1 MSSHNSR
8 SGALPELL
16 APAGSPEALR
26 AAVDAGADA
35 VYFGAVGFNARAGA
49 RNFTDSELARAVEF
63 CHGRG
68 VRVYLTLNTLVYD
81 REMKDYLAAAGRA
94 YRAGVDALIV
104 ADIGGAAALRRT
116 FPDLPLHAS
125 TQMSGHSVGAAREL
139 AERGFS
145 RMVLARELSL
155 ADISAYTA
163 SAPIESE
170 VFIHGALC
178 VCHSGQCLFSSL
190 VGGRSGNRGECAQPC
205 RLPYNGSKYLPHQ
218 IDSILK
224 QHYTNWTLYVQDDL
238 STDNTPEILADY
250 AKRDARIKVVDNQE
264 KLGAKRNFMTLM
276 EKVEADY
283 YMFSDQDDEWLPEK
297 ILVTMKKMMEEENE
311 APEKPV
317 IVHTDLLVVDSDLK
331 EIAPSLWE
339 MFRISPRIL
348 CNLDMLGGHCLVTGC
363 TMMFNKAVRDLS
375 IPMPEAA
382 IMHDV
387 WMALVTFK
395 NGGRIGYVE
404 EPTIL
409 YRQHGSNTLGA
420 IDFRTNYVINKI
432 RSLGHT
438 LADGWRYYRM
448 LRCVDY
454 GSIFKFYRHKWIY
467 YKAYNKELSEKN
479 KYSK

>member
-1 MSSHNSR
+1 M
-8 SGALPELL
+8 
-16 APAGSPEALR
+16 
-26 AAVDAGADA
+26 
-35 VYFGAVGFNARAGA
+35 
-49 RNFTDSELARAVEF
+49 T
-63 CHGRG
+63 
-68 VRVYLTLNTLVYD
+68 NT
-81 REMKDYLAAAGRA
+81 EQTPH
-94 YRAGVDALIV
+94 V
-104 ADIGGAAALRRT
+104 AILMAT
-116 FPDLPLHAS
+116 
-125 TQMSGHSVGAAREL
+125 
-139 AERGFS
+139 
-145 RMVLARELSL
+145 
-155 ADISAYTA
+155 
-163 SAPIESE
+163 
-170 VFIHGALC
+170 
-178 VCHSGQCLFSSL
+178 
-190 VGGRSGNRGECAQPC
+190 
-205 RLPYNGSKYLPHQ
+205 YNGSKYLPHQ

-432 RSLGHT
+432 HSLGHT